1 MIAKT
6 DKHQYYFEV
15 QLHWQGGHKGIMTA
29 PDVKDTIRVATPPEF
44 KGGVA
49 DMWSPEHLFLSA
61 LSSSFMTTYLAL
73 ADKAELTISHYEC
86 NVIGQI
92 ALVDGHLEFLAIN
105 LFPKIYVPAADDMV
119 KANEVLKKAYAH
131 CIVANSIK
139 PHLVHHGAVL
149 VDKQHEENPIFKA
162 EEESNFF

>member
-15 QLHWQGGHKGIMTA
+15 QLHWQEGHKGIMTA

-44 KGGVA
+44 AGGVP
-49 DMWSPEHLFLSA
+49 DMWSPEHLLLSA
-61 LSSSFMTTYLAL
+61 LCSSFMTTYLAL
-73 ADKAELTISHYEC
+73 ADKSQLTISHYEC

-92 ALVDGHLEFLAIN
+92 ALVEDHLAFVVIN
-105 LFPKIYVPAADDMV
+105 LFPKIYVANASDMV
-119 KANEVLKKAYAH
+119 KANEVLMKAYKH

-139 PHLVHHGAVL
+139 PHLIKHGAVL
-149 VDKQHEENPIFKA
+149 IEKKHEEKSVLKFQEGA
-162 EEESNFF
+162 NFF

>member
-15 QLHWQGGHKGIMTA
+15 QLHWQKGHRGIMTA
-29 PDVKDTIRVATPPEF
+29 PDVKDTIKVATPPEF
-44 KGGVA
+44 AGGVP

-73 ADKAELTISHYEC
+73 ADKNQLTISHYEC

-92 ALVDGHLEFLAIN
+92 ALVEGHLEFISIN
-105 LFPKIYVPAADDMV
+105 LFPKIYVAAADEMV
-119 KANEVLKKAYAH
+119 KANEVLMKAYKH

-149 VDKQHEENPIFKA
+149 VDKQHETHA
-162 EEESNFF
+162 AV

>member
-15 QLHWQGGHKGIMTA
+15 QLHWQEGHKGIMTA
-29 PDVKDTIRVATPPEF
+29 PDVKDTIKVATPPEF
-44 KGGVA
+44 KGGVP

-73 ADKAELTISHYEC
+73 ADKSELSISHYEC
-86 NVIGQI
+86 NVIGQV
-92 ALVDGHLEFLAIN
+92 AVVEGHLEFQTIN
-105 LFPKIYVPAADDMV
+105 LFPKIYVASGDDMV
-119 KANEVLKKAYAH
+119 KANEVLKKAYKH

-139 PHLVHHGAVL
+139 PQLVHHGAVL
-149 VDKQHEENPIFKA
+149 IDKQHDDKVVVKCD
-162 EEESNFF
+162 EESNFF

>member
-15 QLHWQGGHKGIMTA
+15 QLHWQEGRKGILTA
-29 PDVKDTIRVATPPEF
+29 SDVKDTIKVATPPEF
-44 KGGVA
+44 SGGVP
-49 DMWSPEHLFLSA
+49 DMWSPEHLFLSS

-73 ADKAELTISHYEC
+73 AEKSNLTVTHYEC

-92 ALVDGHLEFLAIN
+92 ALVEGHLEFTSIN
-105 LFPKIYVPAADDMV
+105 LFPKIYVATTEEIV
-119 KANEVLKKAYAH
+119 KGNEVLMKAYKH

-149 VDKQHEENPIFKA
+149 IEKQHAAHATNA
-162 EEESNFF
+162 

>member
-15 QLHWQGGHKGIMTA
+15 QLHWQEGHKGIMTA

-44 KGGVA
+44 KGGIP

-73 ADKAELTISHYEC
+73 ADKAELPISHYEC
-86 NVIGQI
+86 NVIGQV
-92 ALVDGHLEFLAIN
+92 ALVEGHLEFQSIN
-105 LFPKIYVPAADDMV
+105 LFPKIYVASSDEIV
-119 KANEVLKKAYAH
+119 KANEVLMKSYKH

-139 PHLVHHGAVL
+139 THLVQHGAVL
-149 VDKQHEENPIFKA
+149 VDKHHETNPLFNMQ
-162 EEESNFF
+162 EESNFF